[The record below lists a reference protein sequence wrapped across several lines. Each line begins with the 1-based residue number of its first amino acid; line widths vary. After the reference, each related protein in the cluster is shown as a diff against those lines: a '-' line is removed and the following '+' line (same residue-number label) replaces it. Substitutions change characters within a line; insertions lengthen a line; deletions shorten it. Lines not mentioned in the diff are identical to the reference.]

1 MWRIFKI
8 LIFITFL
15 TPLAVNSYAQ
25 QDSYTHNLGHR
36 GGSKH
41 FTELP
46 ENSLIL
52 LEHSL
57 RGGPYGE
64 SIQHHPD
71 FQYLE
76 LDVRETLDHHLVVFH
91 DKYLR
96 EMIPNSG
103 KNNKT
108 YKRFLS
114 NTQFMERTG
123 YKSRYREFQIQDLTL
138 EEIKKFHLKGF
149 PDQSVPTLE
158 EYLSHARQFG
168 LQKPVAIDVKT
179 IQTHR
184 TKYLLAAIATN
195 FIREYLQKANII
207 FERGHQMIEPL
218 IFIASP
224 RSLKNFI
231 PKDNSRNYWQ
241 NHEAENGIYIPV
253 FHKGKHQGYL
263 ISFESETLLFFSEE
277 RSSNQSVNHEYIT
290 HQEPLNQCATA
301 LH

>member
-1 MWRIFKI
+1 M
-8 LIFITFL
+8 
-15 TPLAVNSYAQ
+15 
-25 QDSYTHNLGHR
+25 
-36 GGSKH
+36 
-41 FTELP
+41 
-46 ENSLIL
+46 
-52 LEHSL
+52 
-57 RGGPYGE
+57 
-64 SIQHHPD
+64 
-71 FQYLE
+71 
-76 LDVRETLDHHLVVFH
+76 
-91 DKYLR
+91 
-96 EMIPNSG
+96 G

-114 NTQFMERTG
+114 NAQFMERTG
-123 YKSRYREFQIQDLTL
+123 YKGRYKEFQIQDLTL
-138 EEIKKFHLKGF
+138 EEIKRLHLEGF

-184 TKYLLAAIATN
+184 TKYLLASIAIN

-231 PKDNSRNYWQ
+231 DNSRNYWQ
-241 NHEAENGIYIPV
+241 NHEVENDIYIPV
-253 FHKGKHQGYL
+253 FYKGRYKGYL
-263 ISFESETLLFFSEE
+263 MIFEPETLLFFSKENEE
-277 RSSNQSVNHEYIT
+277 ELSNQPHHIT
-290 HQEPLNQCATA
+290 YQEPLSQCAIA